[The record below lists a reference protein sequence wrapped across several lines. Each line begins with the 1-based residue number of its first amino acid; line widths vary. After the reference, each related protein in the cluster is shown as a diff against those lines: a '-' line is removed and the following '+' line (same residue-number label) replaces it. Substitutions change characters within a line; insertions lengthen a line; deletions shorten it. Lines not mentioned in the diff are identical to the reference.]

1 MDTRLDCESS
11 SMDWRSTLFIAL
23 LLEGLQYSAAQYII
37 EIPKKLW
44 AIKDSCVVIPCS
56 YNYADPK
63 LSSGDILGMWFDA
76 INENTPYNLF
86 MKSNTPANHASFIGD
101 LGKGICSIKIHQV
114 QPGDT
119 KVYKF
124 RVEMKHFKFSF
135 RDIVRLN
142 VLDNPPDPILDIP
155 TQTLPEA
162 TTVTLK
168 CSTTYTCSADIV
180 DLVWTPDEGHVTVTH
195 NYIGEGEW
203 KVESKN
209 VFQLSRNHDGAAVGC
224 RAGYSSGAKSQV
236 ITGILSISYKPVILQ
251 NSQCKRNQ
259 SAINCECAAMAN
271 PPANITW
278 SSSDISVT
286 ETSGFS
292 ISSSSHGSKT
302 VSSLKGAATPAG
314 NLQCAA
320 SNMEGSVSHK
330 LPIYE
335 KPHILQESS
344 CKNNLSAIYCEC
356 AAIANPPADI
366 TWSSNDINVTETSGF
381 STNSSSH
388 GSKTVSSLEG
398 AMTPPRGLWC
408 TASNTEGSVS
418 HKLPIYDKPEILLES
433 HCRHN
438 LNFISCQ
445 CAVTSNS
452 SASIVWGINNHFI
465 NQSADGFTMTTS
477 TNGNTTVAT
486 IEGTLTFPRK
496 IWCSARNKGGT
507 VLYSLH
513 IYVDWTTLILM
524 GVGILA
530 FLILCIIGA
539 VFAIRKF
546 RSKENKSLTPNG
558 DLTMNTT
565 CARYVSDKDMT
576 MRYEKK
582 YTKDIYEVASQEDSE
597 NIYMNSELQ
606 QENCE
611 DDEESIYNNVEKE
624 EEEGD
629 EDENEDEEVDYINC

>member
-1 MDTRLDCESS
+1 
-11 SMDWRSTLFIAL
+11 MDWRRTLFIAL
-23 LLEGLQYSAAQYII
+23 LLEGLQYSATQYFI

-44 AIKDSCVVIPCS
+44 AIKHSCVVIPCS

-63 LSSGDILGMWFDA
+63 LSSGDILGMWLDA
-76 INENTPYNLF
+76 INENAAYNLF

-101 LGKGICSIKIHQV
+101 LGKGICSIKIHKV

-135 RDIVRLN
+135 MDIVRLN

-180 DLVWTPDEGHVTVTH
+180 DLVWTPDEGHVTVTR

-224 RAGYSSGAKSQV
+224 HAGYSSGAKSQV

-251 NSQCKRNQ
+251 NSQCKKKQ

-278 SSSDISVT
+278 SSSNIIVT
-286 ETSGFS
+286 ETPGFS

-302 VSSLKGAATPAG
+302 MSSLKGAATPPG

-320 SNMEGSVSHK
+320 SNMEGSVSHE

-335 KPHILQESS
+335 KPHILQESY
-344 CKNNLSAIYCEC
+344 CKKNLSAIYCEC

-418 HKLPIYDKPEILLES
+418 HKLPIY
-433 HCRHN
+433 
-438 LNFISCQ
+438 
-445 CAVTSNS
+445 
-452 SASIVWGINNHFI
+452 
-465 NQSADGFTMTTS
+465 
-477 TNGNTTVAT
+477 
-486 IEGTLTFPRK
+486 
-496 IWCSARNKGGT
+496 
-507 VLYSLH
+507 
-513 IYVDWTTLILM
+513 VDWTTLILM

-546 RSKENKSLTPNG
+546 RSKQNKSLTPNS
-558 DLTMNTT
+558 DITTNTT
-565 CARYVSDKDMT
+565 CIRYVSDKDMT

-582 YTKDIYEVASQEDSE
+582 YTEDIYEVVSQE
-597 NIYMNSELQ
+597 N
-606 QENCE
+606 ENCE

-624 EEEGD
+624 EGD
-629 EDENEDEEVDYINC
+629 EDENEDEEADYINC